1 MLSGLLNPLI
11 RFAGLNRPRRQVA
24 LVLLGGAVAAGLVFW
39 LAFRLSWEVAG
50 AVKLRQARDA
60 LSRNDFSVAEHVAS
74 EVSPSDPAWL
84 ESRLLAGEAAI
95 QLRHHATAIEYLQA
109 VPRNGSSLSRQSVF
123 LLGEAFRDTGRLTE
137 AEEAYRWVLQ
147 HEPDDPATHERLAF
161 LLGVTGRRH
170 ESRDHFLALIR
181 SGRAT
186 LQMLAVL
193 GDLERP
199 VEQAEYLQRSAGSHP
214 EDVLVRLGLAAQ
226 ALHDGRTVDARGI
239 LEAVVVQSPHLIGAQ
254 ALLGELLLDE
264 QEASQ
269 RWSSQLPSGAD
280 SHPEIWFIRGL
291 QSKQSA
297 QLQTAARCFWQAL
310 KLAPAHRRATYQLGQ
325 VLNALEEPSA
335 DEFAQRA
342 VLLFELTHA
351 IDQALQSHGSSE
363 QAMRRVIDLLQK
375 TGRILEAAAWTVQAG
390 RNLPNAYWP
399 PQTLARL
406 QKQITPESP
415 QVLNHFNLA
424 LRHDFTRFPTWDESP
439 VAQSPGTIQ
448 EPPAQSRARIEF
460 ESETDSGI
468 DFVYEN
474 GADPDTPGAR
484 VFEQNGGGVA
494 VLDLDMDDSP
504 DLFFSQGTRWR
515 TGAYHPDLPPAAVD
529 CLYRNRDGVAFTD
542 ITAAARLVDRSFGQG
557 CTAADFDEDG
567 FVDLYVAA
575 IGRNQLFRNNG
586 DGTFTDVSRGCGLTF
601 EDWTA
606 SVVIADLNED
616 GIPDIFDVT
625 YLMGAEVYRAIC
637 DGFAC
642 SPKVF
647 EGAPDRLLIGCGDGR
662 FEDGSEALPE
672 LTGSKGLGV
681 VAAAPNGQ
689 GRLCLFVANDQ
700 VPNFL
705 LRNTAAG
712 PPFNIRLQDEG
723 FLSGV
728 AFNADGLAMA
738 SMGVA
743 ADDAN
748 GDGRLDLLVTT
759 FKDEPFMLFQQ
770 DASGLFADVTG
781 SSGLKTAGLP
791 FVGWGAQFLDADLDG
806 HPDLVVVNGHV
817 DDYRRKGGE
826 YHMPPQ
832 FFHNTGRGKFVE
844 AGDDSVGVFFSEKR
858 LGRGLARID
867 WNRDGRM
874 DFVASHIGHPASLV
888 TNRTMNHGR
897 FLNVTLHATKT
908 ARDAIGSVVT
918 VSHHDRTWSK
928 QLVAGDGYMASNQR
942 MLSFGTGPV
951 DRVDIRVRWP
961 SGRTALVR
969 DVATDAGLIL
979 VEDAMT
985 GTVRYGEQW
994 SVLPVEVPSGSE

>member
-1 MLSGLLNPLI
+1 MLSGILNSLI
-11 RFAGLNRPRRQVA
+11 RLAGLRRLHRRVV
-24 LVLLGGAVAAGLVFW
+24 LVLLIGAVAVGLIFW
-39 LAFRLSWEVAG
+39 MVPRLQPEITG
-50 AVKLRQARDA
+50 AVSLQQARDA
-60 LSRNDFSVAEHVAS
+60 LARNDFPNAERIAS

-95 QLRHHATAIEYLQA
+95 QSQHHARAIAYLQA
-109 VPRNGSSLSRQSVF
+109 IPRDGSPLSRESVF
-123 LLGEAFRDTGRLTE
+123 LQGEVFRDTGRLME
-137 AEEAYRWVLQ
+137 AEAAYEWVLKL
-147 HEPDDPATHERLAF
+147 EPDDPATHERLAF

-186 LQMLAVL
+186 LQMLALL

-199 VEQAEYLQRSAGSHP
+199 VEQAEYLQRCAGSHP

-239 LEAVVVQSPHLIGAQ
+239 LETVVARAPHLIGAQ

-264 QEASQ
+264 QDAFQ
-269 RWSSQLPSGAD
+269 RWASQLPSVAD

-291 QSKQSA
+291 QSKQAA
-297 QLQTAARCFWQAL
+297 QLQAAARCFWQTL

-335 DEFAQRA
+335 TEFTQRA
-342 VLLFELTHA
+342 VLLFDLTHA
-351 IDQALQSHGSSE
+351 IDQALQSLGRNE
-363 QAMRRVIDLLQK
+363 QAVRRVIDLLQK
-375 TGRILEAAAWTVQAG
+375 TGRIQEAAAWTVQAG
-390 RNLPNAYWP
+390 KSFPNAYWP

-406 QKQITPESP
+406 QQQTSPGSP
-415 QVLNHFNLA
+415 QVLDRFNLA
-424 LRHDFTRFPTWDESP
+424 LRHDFTRFLAPELPLS
-439 VAQSPGTIQ
+439 AMRPGTIQ
-448 EPPAQSRARIEF
+448 SSPSRSSARIRF
-460 ESETDSGI
+460 ESETGSGI

-494 VLDLDMDDSP
+494 VLDLDMDDWP
-504 DLFFSQGTRWR
+504 DLFFTQGTRWR
-515 TGAYHPDLPPAAVD
+515 TGSHHPDLPPAD
-529 CLYRNRDGVAFTD
+529 IDRLYRNRDGVVFTD
-542 ITAAARLVDRSFGQG
+542 ITGAARLVDLSFGQG
-557 CTAADFDEDG
+557 CTAADFNEDG

-586 DGTFTDVSRGCGLTF
+586 DGTFTDVSQDCGLTF

-606 SVVIADLNED
+606 SVVIADMNED
-616 GIPDIFDVT
+616 GVPDIFDVT
-625 YLMGAEVYRAIC
+625 YLTGAEVYRAIC
-637 DGFAC
+637 DGYAC

-647 EGAPDRLLIGCGDGR
+647 EGTPDRLLIGRGDGR
-662 FEDGSEALPE
+662 FEDAGEALPD

-681 VAAAPNGQ
+681 VAATPDGR

-705 LRNTAAG
+705 LRNRADSN
-712 PPFNIRLQDEG
+712 PFNIRLQDEG

-728 AFNADGLAMA
+728 AFNTDGLAMA

-791 FVGWGAQFLDADLDG
+791 FVGWGTQFLDADLDG

-832 FFHNTGRGKFVE
+832 FFHNTGRGKFIE
-844 AGDDSVGVFFSEKR
+844 AGNDSTGAFFSEKR

-874 DFVASHIGHPASLV
+874 DFVVSNIGHPASLV
-888 TNRTMNHGR
+888 TNRTTSHGR

-908 ARDAIGSVVT
+908 ARDAIGSVVI
-918 VSHHDRTWSK
+918 VSRHDQVWSK

-951 DRVDIRVRWP
+951 ERVDVRVQWP
-961 SGRTALVR
+961 SGRITQLR

-994 SVLPVEVPSGSE
+994 SVLPVEVSSGSE